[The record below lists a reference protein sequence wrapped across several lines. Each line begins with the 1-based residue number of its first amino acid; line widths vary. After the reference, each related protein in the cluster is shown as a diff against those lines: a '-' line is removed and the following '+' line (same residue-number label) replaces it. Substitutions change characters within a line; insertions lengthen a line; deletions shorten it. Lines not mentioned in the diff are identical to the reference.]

1 MKRFTSLFIACA
13 ALAIMSSCSG
23 SHKACAAYAKHDV
36 DKQDSTPKAAAS
48 FKDLQ

>member
-1 MKRFTSLFIACA
+1 MKRFISVFIACA
-13 ALAIMSSCSG
+13 ALAIMFSCSG

-36 DKQDSTPKAAAS
+36 DKEDSISQAAPS

>member
-1 MKRFTSLFIACA
+1 MKRFISLFIACA
-13 ALAIMSSCSG
+13 ALVIVTSCSG

-36 DKQDSTPKAAAS
+36 KNGDSTPQAAAS